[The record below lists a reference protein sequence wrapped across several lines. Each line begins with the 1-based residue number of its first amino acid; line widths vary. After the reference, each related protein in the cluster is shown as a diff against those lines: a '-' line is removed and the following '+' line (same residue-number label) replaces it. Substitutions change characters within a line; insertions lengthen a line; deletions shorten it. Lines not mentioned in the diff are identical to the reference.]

1 MLLYHFSKM
10 YFLQR
15 GGTILREGLTPP
27 DNNNVQLDALVD
39 GVVWFTSD
47 PNPLGMFAKPWDR
60 SDCRITCVIPVR
72 DKRLMHWPQWL
83 RKNLPPDQHQQA
95 IALNEQTGTPW
106 RSYWIYFGAVP
117 RDYLRAVEYADP
129 NLRAQANAER
139 QRDPSKFVNP
149 S

>member
-15 GGTILREGLTPP
+15 GGTILREGLKPP

-39 GVVWFTSD
+39 GVVWFTAD

-72 DKRLMHWPQWL
+72 DKRSCIGPSGCAKTCHPISTSK
-83 RKNLPPDQHQQA
+83 RLP
-95 IALNEQTGTPW
+95 
-106 RSYWIYFGAVP
+106 
-117 RDYLRAVEYADP
+117 
-129 NLRAQANAER
+129 
-139 QRDPSKFVNP
+139 
-149 S
+149 

>member
-15 GGTILREGLTPP
+15 GGTILREGLKPP

-83 RKNLPPDQHQQA
+83 RKNLPSDQHQQA
-95 IALNEQTGTPW
+95 IALNEQSGAPW

-117 RDYLRAVEYADP
+117 RG
-129 NLRAQANAER
+129 
-139 QRDPSKFVNP
+139 
-149 S
+149 